1 MKKNT
6 LVYAAVAAALPFM
19 ASASNV
25 HLPLEASSHRIADI
39 RLDDSYSKTPANS
52 ALAQALTQL
61 KSEFPNA
68 TARTTAGNV
77 DSIFGIAIAVAGHS
91 PESMGEDFI
100 QQHSDLLGGL
110 TLDSLVFNPHR
121 SKAALGG
128 HLIRFDQVVN
138 NVKLQNRGLGL
149 LIDKSQ
155 MVRAVFVDT
164 VKDPRLANT
173 SVLDATAAV
182 GVATADLLTHKRILP
197 AEALDVLNPAF
208 NQIKE
213 RLGVFANPVPE
224 QVIVQDGDKLRLAW
238 RFYYYSTNPFGVFDY
253 VIDAQNGEILARNDQ
268 VRTLLPT
275 DSSTQATQTGAL
287 QQTADYFPTFP
298 PITQSMQQECLIE
311 DDTGGYTGKPKGMER
326 INLRKFDDTNVTTG
340 VEGLLTGKHAVI
352 ESALATKGPFPQA
365 ATGTYHFS
373 EDTGIEAR
381 PTENDH
387 VTPSPAHHLDGIS
400 QFIYITTLLE
410 YLDYLHK
417 DGDSVHSRGLGDGSF
432 PDSYPNEAVPLTGV
446 VHIPNV
452 LDPPEDPTDPEFMA
466 KLLGLDNAFAV
477 PLSQEIAGEEVV
489 VNPTAY
495 GHGYLFNNLA
505 LDFSVPIHEGTHA
518 TITPIAGFE
527 GGPEG
532 GALNEG
538 QADLWAYTVGET
550 PDLGTYPVNSC
561 DLRNFLSEQGVDPDS
576 FEFIRSAQSQI
587 RYSQLGTRDNAFE
600 VHRDGEIYAGAMW
613 DLRELMVALQPA
625 NQFQRPD
632 SVTGE
637 PTQATS
643 VGKETWER
651 IFLGSMY
658 VLGVT
663 APDTFV
669 KARDAVLIAD
679 SVLYPS
685 DPLDITAPGRHHA
698 LIERVF
704 AAREMGANAK
714 APVGGRQT
722 VSTAVSEFTA
732 SQEQPATP
740 ATIDAHIIS
749 DDAIEISWE
758 AVPEAIAYQVL
769 KRKKGTVSR
778 LFTGVPNREY
788 YEGDLSFDGFTHVE
802 FVVGDTL
809 YVDKG
814 QGLGRGAGQGIDSF
828 DYEYVVRAIAPTSNQ
843 QIGFSAMSGITSTG
857 LDAVDV
863 SKQVDYQIANVSFND
878 GIFAFDLA
886 LINNGDEQIYGPID
900 FDITRISD
908 RSVTVVNAD
917 NGGSGKRRD
926 TARFRFDQSLDANST
941 SAMRNVQFNNPNG
954 KLFTFRA
961 RVNGYEAGASST
973 GVGETPTNDT
983 SAPKEQSVVYHNIEE
998 HTGVILLGAADE
1010 ALVEGVDYIDIPFTA
1025 LPSASSVVATLS
1037 ADAEVVAV
1045 PDLDFELLDADG
1057 NIMDSSGN
1065 LGSNEQVG
1073 GGIVPGQTYTARV
1086 NGWANGPTS
1095 YRVVIDQFVSDVQ
1108 DANIDE
1114 SGQSTT
1120 GSIIFEFNPLT
1131 QTITPVGLVN

>member
-1 MKKNT
+1 MKKRN
-6 LVYAAVAAALPFM
+6 LVYAALAAALPFM
-19 ASASNV
+19 ASSSAV
-25 HLPLEASSHRIADI
+25 HAPLDTSSHRIAEI
-39 RLDDSYSKTPANS
+39 NLNDSYVKTPAS
-52 ALAQALTQL
+52 AELSTALAQLQAA
-61 KSEFPNA
+61 FPNA
-68 TARTTAGNV
+68 TSRTTNGNL
-77 DSIFGIAIAVAGHS
+77 DTIFGIAVDVAGSS
-91 PESMGEDFI
+91 PELMGLDFI
-100 QQHSDLLGGL
+100 SRHTALLGGL
-110 TLDSLVFNPHR
+110 TTENLAFNPFR

-128 HLIRFDQVVN
+128 HLVRFDQTVDG
-138 NVKLQNRGLGL
+138 VKVKDRGLGL
-149 LIDKSQ
+149 LIDKSGV
-155 MVRAVFVDT
+155 VRAVFADT
-164 VKDPRLANT
+164 VTNPTVSNN
-173 SVLDATAAV
+173 SVLSAEAAV
-182 GVATADLLTHKRILP
+182 GVATADLLKFKRTLP
-197 AEALDVLNPAF
+197 VEALDVLTPAF
-208 NQIKE
+208 SQIEKS
-213 RLGVFANPVPE
+213 LGVFAKPVPQ
-224 QVIVQDGDKLRLAW
+224 QVVVQDGDTLRQAW
-238 RFYYYSTNPFGVFDY
+238 RFFYYSTNPFGVFEY
-253 VIDAQNGEILARNDQ
+253 VVDAQSGEVLARNDQ
-268 VRTLLPT
+268 VRTLLPG
-275 DSSTQATQTGAL
+275 DGETQVTQTGAL

-298 PITQSMQQECLIE
+298 PITDSMQRECLIE
-311 DDTGGYTGKPKGMER
+311 DEAGGYTGKPKGMER
-326 INLRKFDDTNVTTG
+326 INLRKFDDSNLTTG
-340 VEGLLTGKHAVI
+340 AEGLLTGKHAVI

-373 EDTGIEAR
+373 EDAGIEAR
-381 PTENDH
+381 PKENDH
-387 VTPSPAHHLDGIS
+387 VTPSPAHHIDGIS

-417 DGDSVHSRGLGDGSF
+417 EGDSVHSRGVGDGSF
-432 PDSYPNEAVPLTGV
+432 PNSYPNEAVPLTGV

-452 LDPPEDPTDPEFMA
+452 LDPPEDPADPDFMA

-495 GHGYLFNNLA
+495 GHGFLFNNLA
-505 LDFSVPIHEGTHA
+505 MDFSVPIHEGTHA

-561 DLRNFLSEQGVDPDS
+561 DLRAFLSDNGVDPDS

-613 DLRELMVALQPA
+613 DLRELMLALQPDDA
-625 NQFQRPD
+625 FKRPD

-637 PTQATS
+637 ATQDIS
-643 VGKETWER
+643 LGKETWER

-679 SVLYPS
+679 AALYPS
-685 DPLDITAPGRHHA
+685 DALDLTAPGRHHA

-732 SQEQPATP
+732 SQEKPATP
-740 ATIDAHIIS
+740 ATVDVHIIS
-749 DDAIEISWE
+749 DDAIEVTWE
-758 AVPEAIAYQVL
+758 AVPEAVAYQVL
-769 KRKKGTVSR
+769 KRKKGTSSR
-778 LFTGVPNREY
+778 LFTGVPTREY
-788 YEGDLSFDGFTHVE
+788 YEGDVTFDGFTHVE
-802 FVVGDTL
+802 FVAGDTV

-828 DYEYVVRAIAPTSNQ
+828 DYEYVVRAIAPASNQ
-843 QIGFSAMSGITSTG
+843 QIGFSNMSGIASTG

-863 SKQVDYQIANVSFND
+863 SEQVDYKIDNVTYSD

-886 LINNGDEQIYGPID
+886 LVNTGDERIYGPVE
-900 FDITRISD
+900 FNITRISE
-908 RSVTVVNAD
+908 RSVTVLNAD
-917 NGGSGKRRD
+917 NGGTGQRRD
-926 TARFRFDQSLDANST
+926 TATFRFDQSLAVDGT
-941 SAMRNVQFNNPNG
+941 SGTRHVQLANPNG
-954 KLFTFRA
+954 KLFTLRA
-961 RVNGYEAGASST
+961 RINGYEAGASST

-983 SAPKEQSVVYHNIEE
+983 SAPNEQSVVYHNIEE
-998 HTGVILLGAADE
+998 HTGVILVGAADE
-1010 ALVEGVDYIDIPFTA
+1010 ALVDGVDYVDIPFTA

-1045 PDLDFELLDADG
+1045 PDLDFELLDSQG

-1073 GGIVPGQTYTARV
+1073 GGIVPGETYRARV
-1086 NGWANGPTS
+1086 NGWANGPTT
-1095 YRVVIDQFVSDVQ
+1095 YRVVIDQFVSDEQ
-1108 DANIDE
+1108 DANVDQNGE
-1114 SGQSTT
+1114 STT
-1120 GSIIFEFNPLT
+1120 GTVEFKFNPLT
-1131 QTITPVGLVN
+1131 FTITPVGLVN